1 MKSVMF
7 QFTRLAQEIVQTL
20 ANRPGD
26 TPEGDQGGM
35 PFIVAIDGPA
45 GAGKSTIARRVTIA
59 LGLTYLDTGA
69 MYRAVAWKALQAG
82 IEATDAEALAALAQ
96 RLEIRFSA
104 LTSDGKQA
112 VWADGEEVTEAIRT
126 PEVSNLTS
134 AVSAF
139 PAVRRV
145 IVAQQQRI
153 GHQDVRGVVLEGRD
167 IGTVVFPQAQVKVF
181 LTASPEERARRRT
194 TELQERG
201 MPADYA
207 QVLADQI
214 ARDTR
219 DSQRAD
225 SPLVAAPDA
234 VQIATD
240 GLMID
245 EVVERVLALCR
256 QREKI

>member
-1 MKSVMF
+1 
-7 QFTRLAQEIVQTL
+7 
-20 ANRPGD
+20 
-26 TPEGDQGGM
+26 M
-35 PFIVAIDGPA
+35 PLIVAIDGPA
-45 GAGKSTIARRVTIA
+45 GAGKSTVARRVAAA

-69 MYRAVAWKALQAG
+69 MYRAVAWKGLRSG
-82 IEATDAEALAALAQ
+82 VDVTDAEALAALAQ
-96 RLEIRFSA
+96 SIELQFSP
-104 LTSDGKQA
+104 LTPDGRQM
-112 VWADGEEVTEAIRT
+112 VRVDDEEATEAIRT

-134 AVSAF
+134 AISAF

-153 GHQDVRGVVLEGRD
+153 GQQDARGVVLEGRD

-194 TELQERG
+194 AELHAHGQ
-201 MPADYA
+201 PADYA

-219 DSQRAD
+219 DSQRSD

-240 GLMID
+240 GLTIN

-256 QREKI
+256 QREKT